1 MPGICMFAAAVDAET
16 ARSPCCRFYQAA
28 AVVVETPCC
37 RAAARTPSPRLAVVG
52 CAGRSRRHW
61 CNTWPIFWRMVA
73 AVEMVAGAIAVLAP
87 TGLTGW
93 PWIQVHDLH
102 ICIYATAMH
111 R

>member
-1 MPGICMFAAAVDAET
+1 
-16 ARSPCCRFYQAA
+16 
-28 AVVVETPCC
+28 
-37 RAAARTPSPRLAVVG
+37 
-52 CAGRSRRHW
+52 
-61 CNTWPIFWRMVA
+61 MVA

-102 ICIYATAMH
+102 ICIYATTMH

>member
-1 MPGICMFAAAVDAET
+1 
-16 ARSPCCRFYQAA
+16 
-28 AVVVETPCC
+28 
-37 RAAARTPSPRLAVVG
+37 
-52 CAGRSRRHW
+52 
-61 CNTWPIFWRMVA
+61 MVA